1 MVVNQT
7 FQIQSDTRPTFHD
20 VTDKV
25 EEEVK
30 NSGIKT
36 EVFLCFRSILHAA
49 Y

>member
-30 NSGIKT
+30 NSGIKNGSVLGGSEST
-36 EVFLCFRSILHAA
+36 F
-49 Y
+49 